1 VPDPS
6 DPTKKLLEA
15 GKQISGFALLRDDGT
30 TASGCWIFAGSF
42 TEDGNMMARRDN
54 SDPDDTG
61 AYLKWTFA
69 WPANRRILYNRASA
83 DINGKA
89 WDPSRKLIEWD
100 GQKWTGYDVPDIAPN
115 ANPHD
120 VGPFIMNAEGV
131 GRLFVRAMM
140 RDGPFPV
147 HYEPFESPVANVV
160 APAVRGNPVARVF
173 ADDFAQFADIASPEF
188 PYAATSYRLTEH
200 FHYWT
205 KNNHVNSVL
214 QPEFFVEISEELAG
228 EKAIVRGG
236 WVRVWSKRGSVFA
249 KAVVTKRIKP
259 LMCDGRIVHI
269 VGIPIHWGFIGAAK
283 KGFPANVLTPF
294 VGDANIETPEFKAFL
309 VNIEASTGPAA
320 V

>member
-1 VPDPS
+1 
-6 DPTKKLLEA
+6 
-15 GKQISGFALLRDDGT
+15 
-30 TASGCWIFAGSF
+30 
-42 TEDGNMMARRDN
+42 MMARRDN

-61 AYLKWTFA
+61 AYLKWSFA
-69 WPANRRILYNRASA
+69 WPANRRILYNRASC
-83 DINGKA
+83 DMDGKP

-100 GQKWTGYDVPDIAPN
+100 GTSWSGYDVPDIAPTS
-115 ANPHD
+115 APD
-120 VGPFIMNAEGV
+120 KVGPFIMNAEGV
-131 GRLFVRAMM
+131 SRLFTRGMM

-147 HYEPFESPVANVV
+147 HYEPFESPVANLI
-160 APAVRGNPVARVF
+160 APEVRGNPVARVF
-173 ADDFAQFADIASPEF
+173 KDDFAQFAAIASPDF

-228 EKAIVRGG
+228 EKGIVKGG

-259 LMCDGRIVHI
+259 LMCDGKTVHI

-309 VNIEASTGPAA
+309 VNVEASAGPPVA
-320 V
+320 